1 MQEKGS
7 KWGCKVVIP
16 HERKSE
22 LDIVV
27 FLPDELLAP
36 NESEAKELGSL
47 AALHRVA
54 GELPSPT
61 SNNLLMRR
69 AHLPCATLP
78 FTLLLPT
85 PC

>member
-47 AALHRVA
+47 AALHSVA
-54 GELPSPT
+54 GELP
-61 SNNLLMRR
+61 LLEIMSMH
-69 AHLPCATLP
+69 ACMHA
-78 FTLLLPT
+78 
-85 PC
+85 